1 MKRAKGEEGKM
12 PILSDAG
19 QMGTALKGMHEE
31 LGRAI
36 DTRHSLQIRL
46 LRLRQAR
53 QELSDCERTA
63 KSGDRAAI
71 CHQAKQALL
80 PALELANQEEA
91 GEGLGGEEDWQAEE
105 RQKELVNTWTEWK
118 CQFCVSTNSVGPFAR
133 VNTPS
138 IGPN

>member
-1 MKRAKGEEGKM
+1 MA
-12 PILSDAG
+12 ILSDAG

-63 KSGDRAAI
+63 TSGDRAAI

-105 RQKELVNTWTEWK
+105 RQKELVCGCGCGQSGNANSV
-118 CQFCVSTNSVGPFAR
+118 FPPNSVGPFAR